1 MCVPVD
7 VYGIDGGR
15 GGGAGE
21 HPEDLLDDGCPA
33 FDQAEHVVSSLTLGV
48 GVPFLAV
55 LLILKSGRHKL
66 SCGEEGGWSGRGRGA
81 CGYESRCRL

>member
-1 MCVPVD
+1 
-7 VYGIDGGR
+7 
-15 GGGAGE
+15 
-21 HPEDLLDDGCPA
+21 
-33 FDQAEHVVSSLTLGV
+33 VVSSLTLGV

-55 LLILKSGRHKL
+55 LLIFKSGRHKL